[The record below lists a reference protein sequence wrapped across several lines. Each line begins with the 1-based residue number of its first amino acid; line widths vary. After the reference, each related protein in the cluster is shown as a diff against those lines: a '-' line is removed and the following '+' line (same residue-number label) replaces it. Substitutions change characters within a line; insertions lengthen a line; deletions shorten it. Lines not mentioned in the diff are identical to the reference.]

1 MNDIGLVLSAALLAP
16 APAASPP
23 VDAALASAARFC
35 EAVVT
40 ERKTA
45 PPLPAGVTVHSD
57 SGVPDLIKR
66 FAATKPM
73 IRMFGVDSYAH
84 FHARN
89 GQVWVVRSQQ
99 AVACDIVVTAVPGGS
114 AALGASFTKSLPG
127 QGWKELSSLPATAAS
142 PFWRRTLVKWVPK
155 ANSPNFGLSLKIL
168 GLLPPGSTEDD
179 SQLELSFI
187 GGDNF
192 QAGASPR

>member
-1 MNDIGLVLSAALLAP
+1 MNGFDAALFLALLAP
-16 APAASPP
+16 APAARPP
-23 VDAALASAARFC
+23 VDAALASAARYC

-40 ERKTA
+40 DRTTS
-45 PPLPAGVTVHSD
+45 PPLPAGATVHSD

-66 FAATKPM
+66 FAAMQPVT
-73 IRMFGVDSYAH
+73 RMFGIDSYAH

-99 AVACDIVVTAVPGGS
+99 SVACDIVVTAVPGGS
-114 AALGASFTKSLPG
+114 AALGESFTKSLPG
-127 QGWKELSSLPATAAS
+127 QGWKNLFSLPATAAR
-142 PFWRRTLVKWVPK
+142 PFWRQTFVKWVPK
-155 ANSPNFGLSLKIL
+155 ANSPNFGLSLKFL
-168 GLLPPGSTEDD
+168 GLLPPGSTEED

-192 QAGASPR
+192 QAGTSPR